1 MVAGGTPRYAN
12 CQGEC
17 EVRGAVTAV
26 DNECVY
32 IMWIFVSPSAA
43 G

>member
-17 EVRGAVTAV
+17 EVRAAV